1 MGSDTTATLFT
12 YQTILKEMDQLSKM
26 AQSLGDLAVLHEFAF
41 KEFGGLSI
49 LLFSLVRC
57 ICLSYKRA
65 FFLEMGMRL

>member
-26 AQSLGDLAVLHEFAF
+26 AQLLGDLAVLHELAF
-41 KEFGGLSI
+41 KELGGMSI

-57 ICLSYKRA
+57 ICLSYKRG